1 MKKRTI
7 LDIIVLGIVV
17 IIAGIIIALSFHNT
31 AYLAEVLKINP
42 YLAAGV
48 VEILF
53 GSLLFIRGRQR
64 ALQRNV
70 PIFLEIGYFIS
81 LGFVTA
87 VNMYGLAQ
95 ENLWIGLIVGLAISG
110 AMWLMENTLVWLWT
124 RSYEPYQ
131 KNIKELMKDAKLEI
145 EEEKVIQR
153 IEWMRSEARKPDL
166 RLIKD
171 ARQADEERKKVI
183 GDGLPEYFRREPE
196 PVQEIVV
203 TPVIEDSKKEEQEN
217 HVIPFKRQIG
227 FYQEEPKQDT
237 QHLFQPNTEAR
248 TKAIQT
254 AKELSEELGR
264 FPTYKEMKDK
274 GITTHYSRIA
284 FREIKNG

>member
-1 MKKRTI
+1 MKKRTA

-17 IIAGIIIALSFHNT
+17 VIALIVVSLSFQNT
-31 AYLAEVLKINP
+31 TKLSGTLGLNP
-42 YLAAGV
+42 YLTAGL

-53 GSLLFIRGRQR
+53 ASLLFIRGKQR

-70 PIFLEIGYFIS
+70 PIFLELGYFIS

-95 ENLWIGLIVGLAISG
+95 TNALIGSIVGLTISG

-124 RSYEPYQ
+124 RSHEPHV
-131 KNIKELMKDAKLEI
+131 KSIRERMLAAKKVI
-145 EEEKVIQR
+145 QEEKVIQK
-153 IEWMRSEARKPDL
+153 IEWMKWEARKPDL
-166 RLIKD
+166 RLIKV
-171 ARQADEERKKVI
+171 ARREEEQRKKII
-183 GDGLPEYFRREPE
+183 GEGLPEYFRQEPE
-196 PVQEIVV
+196 PLQEIVI
-203 TPVIEDSKKEEQEN
+203 TPVIEDNQSGPQET

-227 FYQEEPKQDT
+227 FYQEEKQQD
-237 QHLFQPNTEAR
+237 HLFQANTEAR
-248 TKAIQT
+248 IKAIQT
-254 AKELSEELGR
+254 AKELTDELGR
-264 FPTYKEMKDK
+264 FPTYKEMKNK